1 MHKRVKHKTVR
12 HPYCLF
18 HTRHLFCPHFLTFRV
33 TIWLQKIGNVKSL
46 PKFLCMKFS
55 NIQKETFVYLSFV
68 LFFEILQIIKNF
80 FSWIFVKSK
89 FKICCYFWRTI
100 WVTNF
105 NEINKFKIIFISHLS
120 FNSTGTY
127 QPLCSTSWGESH
139 KSTKSRRKSFELLHN
154 IKVAVPYFF
163 SSLLKVS

>member
-1 MHKRVKHKTVR
+1 MSKVCPNFYVWNFQIFKKKLLFI
-12 HPYCLF
+12 CL
-18 HTRHLFCPHFLTFRV
+18 LFCFLRFYR
-33 TIWLQKIGNVKSL
+33 
-46 PKFLCMKFS
+46 F
-55 NIQKETFVYLSFV
+55 
-68 LFFEILQIIKNF
+68 LQIIKNF

-163 SSLLKVS
+163 FSSLLRVS